1 MDITEDCSRLKGGGM
16 VEKNKTFTLY
26 LTEKKLSD
34 AAMKQNI
41 QALERKEIP
50 NMHFRASY
58 VPPYEESALIRKFQY
73 RSAYRPFIDDAKK
86 EKNAVIYLSEWIGH
100 EGEEHLE
107 SFVKFLHDYRAFFDF
122 NYYFVA
128 ERVDENGA
136 KVLFDVLSDY
146 MGKGIVR
153 SGNKKQMRER
163 EGNV

>member
-1 MDITEDCSRLKGGGM
+1 M
-16 VEKNKTFTLY
+16 EKNKTFTLY

-34 AAMKQNI
+34 AAMNQNI
-41 QALERKEIP
+41 QALEQKEIP

-58 VPPYEESALIRKFQY
+58 VAPYETPFLIRKFQY
-73 RSAYRPFIDDAKK
+73 RSAYHPFADAANK

-100 EGEEHLE
+100 EREEHLE
-107 SFVKFLHDYRAFFDF
+107 TFVKFLHDYHTFFDF

-136 KVLFDVLSDY
+136 KSLFEVLSDY
-146 MGKGIVR
+146 MGKGMVR
-153 SGNKKQMRER
+153 SGNKKQMRDR